1 MTRRI
6 LIVDDDSAIRIAL
19 QDALQSA
26 NFAVATAESAVA
38 ALSLIGAFAP
48 DVVVTD
54 VRMPDMSG
62 LELLQ
67 ELRTRVPDTTI
78 VLMTAFDDM
87 PTVVEAMKNGA
98 TDFLVKPLDL
108 EELQRTL
115 ERILADRA
123 LRRRASNG
131 MNAPVESGSLVGR
144 DPRMIEIYKLV
155 GQAASNRATVLIR
168 GESGTGKEL
177 VARRFMNTLQRTA
190 SRSCP

>member
-26 NFAVATAESAVA
+26 NFAVVTAESAVA

-48 DVVVTD
+48 DVVVSD

-123 LRRRASNG
+123 LRRRA
-131 MNAPVESGSLVGR
+131 
-144 DPRMIEIYKLV
+144 
-155 GQAASNRATVLIR
+155 
-168 GESGTGKEL
+168 
-177 VARRFMNTLQRTA
+177 
-190 SRSCP
+190 